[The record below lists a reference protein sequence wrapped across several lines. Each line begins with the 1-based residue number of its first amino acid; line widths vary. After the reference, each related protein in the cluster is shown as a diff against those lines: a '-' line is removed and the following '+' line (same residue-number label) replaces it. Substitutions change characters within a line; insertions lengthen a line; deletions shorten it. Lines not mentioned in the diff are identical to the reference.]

1 MFSGVM
7 PKGVL
12 IDYGGTL
19 VEELGFDARAGNEV
33 LLSRAAYRP
42 QHVDLEDVLA
52 RAKKISAEVAD
63 RRDEFNIETPWPTLT
78 RLIHDF
84 LGIRFT
90 DPMPELEM
98 AFWKASVKTAPMPGA
113 REALEELHQY
123 GVPVGVVSNCSF
135 GQDVIRYELGKY
147 GLADHLAF
155 VMVSAEYSVRKPNPL
170 LFDTAAA
177 KLGVESKN
185 VWFVGDRLD
194 YDVAGAKSAGM
205 KAIWFNAQD
214 QGTEGDADLRAANWG
229 DVMRCFRSCLS

>member
-1 MFSGVM
+1 M

-33 LLSRAAYRP
+33 LLSSAAYRP

-98 AFWKASVKTAPMPGA
+98 AFWKASVKTVPMPGA
-113 REALEELHQY
+113 REALDEFHRH

-135 GQDVIRYELGKY
+135 GQDVIRYELAKH
-147 GLADHLAF
+147 GLADHLVF

-177 KLGVESKN
+177 RLGAESKDI
-185 VWFVGDRLD
+185 WFVGDRLD
-194 YDVAGAKSAGM
+194 IDVAGAKSAGM
-205 KAIWFNAQD
+205 KAIWFNARD
-214 QGTEGDADLRAANWG
+214 EGTERDADLRAANWE
-229 DVMRCFRSCLS
+229 DVMRCFLSCLS